1 MGRPQGG
8 RDRAGAAA
16 GGGRGSPGEKPL
28 LPGCVTWAAVGGV
41 RVWRGESAG
50 FVYFPTEHLI
60 DKPKSVTWD
69 RGV

>member
-1 MGRPQGG
+1 MGLPQGG
-8 RDRAGAAA
+8 PGLAGAAA
-16 GGGRGSPGEKPL
+16 GSSWGSPGQKPL

-41 RVWRGESAG
+41 RVRREESAG

-69 RGV
+69 WGV